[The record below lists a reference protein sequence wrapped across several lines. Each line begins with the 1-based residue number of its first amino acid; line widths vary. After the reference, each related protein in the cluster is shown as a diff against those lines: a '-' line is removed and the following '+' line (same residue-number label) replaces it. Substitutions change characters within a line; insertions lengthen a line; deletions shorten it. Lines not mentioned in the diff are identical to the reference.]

1 MGWKTE
7 NSKTH
12 LSAWLHARHGTGVA
26 VPQRAS
32 QHDVDSPAPFDPHK
46 CAPFNGSYGALL
58 LQVYVVSGGFDGRAG
73 WIQSKLQI
81 KPYTSTNL
89 TFSAPSFG
97 GRTGTTSTRRLP
109 APRV

>member
-1 MGWKTE
+1 M
-7 NSKTH
+7 
-12 LSAWLHARHGTGVA
+12 
-26 VPQRAS
+26 
-32 QHDVDSPAPFDPHK
+32 
-46 CAPFNGSYGALL
+46 
-58 LQVYVVSGGFDGRAG
+58 YVVSGGFDGRAG